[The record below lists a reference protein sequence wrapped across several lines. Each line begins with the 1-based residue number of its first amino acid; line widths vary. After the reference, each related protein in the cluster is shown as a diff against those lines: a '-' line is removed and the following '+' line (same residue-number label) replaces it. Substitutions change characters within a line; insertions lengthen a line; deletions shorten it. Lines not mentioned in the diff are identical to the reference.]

1 MNTTLPP
8 VWHLLLLLFCN
19 PFCTWAQKV
28 GPEALQHFQIE
39 QYTDEDGL
47 PQNSV
52 YSIAKDELGYMWLST
67 ERGLARFDG
76 KNFKVFDNFGKTYS
90 SASIGSFNIDPRPKA
105 EGFFAMNS
113 DHDFIHVHQGKAER
127 DTLVDKYLGQQPF
140 KYPGKGHISER
151 RPILYRGNPF
161 DTHIVYPA
169 GRGRFFVFDG
179 NTLEYYHKQQ
189 LAGRVRWVDKTLWHF
204 FRMGNSLYH
213 FENGKLT
220 RFNSDSAPFRAQ
232 PACFKGPLANESLS
246 GPTHGMVYWNNATDQ
261 TFILVGKSLYQLSP
275 GKNGDLNSELILTGF
290 DFPKEQATAVYYDRK
305 AQRIFIGSQLSGVF
319 VLTRNKFT
327 ALATPYPGTDQV
339 YYGQALL
346 DKNTVLSAQGIAYTK
361 DASGNIAS
369 RQLPLITRS
378 AFWDKSSILT
388 DNDGFI
394 WCKFRYK
401 LMMFEPDGRAIRLTW
416 TLPSEIT
423 QLYQGRD
430 KTIWIATRTEGLFA
444 ISPPF
449 TTGSRPALFM
459 KGPLTNVS
467 CVAEQP
473 GGVFWVG
480 TGQGLFRISRKTMQ
494 VATIKGL
501 KGLYVRSVHI
511 SQNNTEIW
519 ITTYKDGFFLL
530 KNGKLTHFPV
540 DRKGYLANAHC
551 IVEDRKGFLWIPT
564 NRGLFQISKADLL
577 KYTARPGELY
587 YHQYSKTDGFNS
599 NEFNGGCQP
608 CALRL
613 PSGIVS
619 LPSIN
624 GLVWFKPEQTLADL
638 PDKKI
643 VIDRIEIDQ
652 KMVAAPQKRISFLQ
666 NQKQLK
672 LEVNTPFLG
681 NDYNVEFSYALTE
694 RGATPSLSDWLAI
707 DAPVANKATIII
719 SGLDK
724 GSYTLHIRKKNGF
737 GLGNYGSETLEID
750 VPPFWYQTWW
760 FYLSVLLAVFLAVFF
775 YLKYRIRSVQRQ
787 SKLLEL
793 QISERTSQ
801 LQGTL
806 RDLESSQNELL
817 GQMHLQS
824 RLMASIAHD
833 VRSPLGAAIIV
844 AGEMQKM
851 IGRQQFD
858 MVSLYGKNI
867 EDALRMVK
875 GSLEEL
881 LAYVKIQVYKH
892 EPKHEMVALHELVE
906 ENMQLYGKNT
916 KINSNTFLNLIP
928 PGTLI
933 ETHQQLLKIVV
944 HNIIDNANKF
954 TDSGEIMAYIS
965 QQDSRLQ
972 LVIEDS
978 GRGISKELLAWFMED
993 QALPAGSRHSGIG
1006 LAMIK
1011 ELAPSVTERIE
1022 MERLDPGTR
1031 VTLTF
1036 RAFSNVS

>member
-1 MNTTLPP
+1 MNTSLPSI
-8 VWHLLLLLFCN
+8 WHLILLLFCN
-19 PFCTWAQKV
+19 PFYAWPQEA
-28 GPEALQHFQIE
+28 GPEALQHFQVE

-52 YSIAKDELGYMWLST
+52 YSIAKDELGYIWLST

-90 SASIGSFNIDPRPKA
+90 SASIGSFHIDPRPKA
-105 EGFFAMNS
+105 DGFFAMNN
-113 DHDFIHVHQGKAER
+113 DQDFIHVHQGKAER
-127 DTLVDKYLGQQPF
+127 DTLLDKYLGQQAF
-140 KYPGKGHISER
+140 KYPCKGHISER
-151 RPILYRGNPF
+151 RPTLYRGNPY

-179 NTLEYYHKQQ
+179 NTLEYYQKQR

-204 FRMGNSLYH
+204 FRIGNSLYH
-213 FENGKLT
+213 FKNGKLT
-220 RFNSDSAPFRAQ
+220 RFDGDSAPFHAQ

-246 GPTHGMVYWNNATDQ
+246 GPTHDLVYWNNATNQ
-261 TFILVGKSLYQLSP
+261 TFIQVGKSLYQLSP
-275 GKNGDLNSELILTGF
+275 GENGDLDSELILTGF
-290 DFPKEQATAVYYDRK
+290 DFRKEQAAGIYYDRK
-305 AQRIFIGSQLSGVF
+305 AQRIFIGTQLSGVF

-327 ALATPYPGTDQV
+327 ALASAYPGTDQV
-339 YYGQALL
+339 YYGQTLL
-346 DKNTVLSAQGIAYTK
+346 DKNTVLSAQGIAYAR
-361 DASGNIAS
+361 DASGNITS
-369 RQLPLITRS
+369 RQLPLITS
-378 AFWDKSSILT
+378 NVFWDKSTILR
-388 DNDGFI
+388 DADGFI
-394 WCKFRYK
+394 WCKLRNK
-401 LMMFEPDGRAIRLTW
+401 LMMFEPDGRTIRLTW
-416 TLPSEIT
+416 DLPSEIT
-423 QLYQGRD
+423 QLYQGPD
-430 KTIWIATRTEGLFA
+430 KTIWIATRTEGLFFMDQ
-444 ISPPF
+444 PF
-449 TTGSRPALFM
+449 AALSRPALLL
-459 KGPLTNVS
+459 KGPLVNVS
-467 CVAEQP
+467 WVTEQS
-473 GGVFWVG
+473 GGVVWAG
-480 TGQGLFRISRKTMQ
+480 TGQGLFRISRKTKQ
-494 VATIKGL
+494 VASIKGL
-501 KGLYVRSVHI
+501 EGLYVRSVHF

-530 KNGKLTHFPV
+530 KNDKLTHFPL

-551 IVEDRKGFLWIPT
+551 VVEDRKGFMWIPT
-564 NRGLFQISKADLL
+564 NRGLFQILKADLL
-577 KYTARPGELY
+577 KYAARPSELY

-613 PSGIVS
+613 PSGTVS

-624 GLVWFKPEQTLADL
+624 GLVWFNPEQTRAEV
-638 PDKKI
+638 PENKI

-652 KMVAAPQKRISFLQ
+652 NTVDAPQKRIRFLQ

-681 NDYNVEFSYALTE
+681 NDYNVAFSYALTE
-694 RGATPSLSDWLAI
+694 RGNTPSSSDWLSV
-707 DAPVANKATIII
+707 DAPVANKATINI
-719 SGLDK
+719 SGLGK

-737 GLGNYGSETLEID
+737 GVGNYGSETIEID

-760 FYLSVLLAVFLAVFF
+760 FYVSIVLAVFLAVFL
-775 YLKYRIRSVQRQ
+775 YLKNRIRSVQRQ

-892 EPKHEMVALHELVE
+892 EPKHEMVALHGLLE

-916 KINSNTFLNLIP
+916 KINSNTFRNLIP
-928 PGTLI
+928 AGTLI

-954 TDSGEIMAYIS
+954 TDNGEIRAYIS
-965 QQDSRLQ
+965 QQDNRLQ
-972 LVIEDS
+972 LVIEDT

-1011 ELAPSVTERIE
+1011 ELAPAVTERIE
-1022 MERLDPGTR
+1022 MQRLDPGTR

-1036 RAFSNVS
+1036 RAFSNAS